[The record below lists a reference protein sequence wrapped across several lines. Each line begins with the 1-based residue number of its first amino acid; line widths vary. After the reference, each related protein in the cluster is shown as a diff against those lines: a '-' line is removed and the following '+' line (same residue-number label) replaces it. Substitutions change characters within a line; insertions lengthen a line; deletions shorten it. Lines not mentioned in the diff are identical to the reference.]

1 MGSATLT
8 GKQSDFLKIVVAAAG
23 RGDLNAVRAFIDAN
37 PRWLHTVGSH
47 GRTMLWEAAY
57 RGKLAVAEF
66 LMERG
71 ADINASACHYS
82 EHYVEISCYCVA
94 RAKQRD
100 AVAEYLLARGARVG
114 IHTAAYLGDTAAVAG
129 FLDGDPSLLERT
141 KPQHDMQKT
150 EGSRLVFDPMPND
163 WATPLVYAVS
173 GGSAETVSL
182 LLARGAEVRRHSG
195 RLLGIAVGR
204 NRTDVV
210 QLLLQHGAD
219 ANQLPLADPSRNRA
233 LAELAI
239 AHGYDVN
246 TGRPGWPP
254 LVVASR
260 GDKGEHPE
268 QIQALLELGAD
279 VNVRDYKGKT
289 ALHRAATAG
298 FLASMEVLLAH
309 GAAIDAADEKGET
322 PLYDAVRAG
331 RVEAV
336 ALLLERG
343 ADPAAENHKGDTPVS
358 LGSRMRKKGATE
370 IAAKVKRATKTLSQV
385 EGQQVEKI

>member
-1 MGSATLT
+1 MARTTLT

-23 RGDLNAVRAFIDAN
+23 RGDLEAVRALVDDN
-37 PRWLHTVGSH
+37 PRWLQTIGSH

-57 RGKLAVAEF
+57 RGKRTVAEF
-66 LMERG
+66 LVERG
-71 ADINASACHYS
+71 ADVNASACHYS

-94 RAKQRD
+94 KAKERHD
-100 AVAEYLLARGARVG
+100 VADYLLAQGAEVD
-114 IHTAAYLGDTAAVAG
+114 IFTAAYLGDSKSVAG
-129 FLDGDPSLLERT
+129 FFAADPSLLELT
-141 KPQHDMQKT
+141 KPQHDMQET

-163 WATPLVYAVS
+163 WATPLAYAVS
-173 GGSAETVSL
+173 GGSAETAAL

-195 RLLGIAVGR
+195 RVLGIAAGR
-204 NRTDVV
+204 GRLDVV
-210 QLLLQHGAD
+210 QLLLKHGAD
-219 ANQLPLADPSRNRA
+219 AKQLPLGDPVQNRA

-268 QIQALLELGAD
+268 RIQALLELGAD

-298 FLASMEVLLAH
+298 FLASMETLLDH
-309 GAAIDAADEKGET
+309 GAAIDAADAKGET
-322 PLYDAVRAG
+322 PLFDAVRAG

-336 ALLLERG
+336 ALLLAHG
-343 ADPAAENHKGDTPVS
+343 ADPATKDAKGVS
-358 LGSRMRKKGATE
+358 LFATAKRMRKKGAAE
-370 IAAKVKRATKTLSQV
+370 IAAMIELLARPRNKK
-385 EGQQVEKI
+385 

>member
-1 MGSATLT
+1 MGGTTLT

-23 RGDLNAVRAFIDAN
+23 RGDLGAVRDLVEDN

-66 LMERG
+66 LVERG
-71 ADINASACHYS
+71 ADVNASACHYS
-82 EHYVEISCYCVA
+82 EHYVEITCYCVA
-94 RAKQRD
+94 RAKRRD
-100 AVAEYLLARGARVG
+100 AVADFLLSQGASVD
-114 IHTAAYLGDTAAVAG
+114 IHTAAYLGDSNAVAG
-129 FLDGDPSLLERT
+129 FLDTDPSMLERS

-173 GGSAETVSL
+173 GGFAETVAL
-182 LLARGAEVRRHSG
+182 LLARSGEVHRHSG

-204 NRTDVV
+204 SRTDLVR
-210 QLLLQHGAD
+210 LLLQHGTC
-219 ANQLPLADPSRNRA
+219 ANQLPLADPSQNRE

-239 AHGYDVN
+239 SYGYDVN
-246 TGRPGWPP
+246 AGRPGWPP

-268 QIQALLELGAD
+268 KIQALLELGAD

-298 FLASMEVLLAH
+298 FIASMETLLAH
-309 GAAIDAADEKGET
+309 GADTEAADKRGET
-322 PLYDAVRAG
+322 PLFDAIRAG

-343 ADPAAENHKGDTPVS
+343 ADSEAKNAKGVAILS
-358 LGSRMRKKGATE
+358 LAKRMRKKT
-370 IAAKVKRATKTLSQV
+370 AAKVAAMLQKDSQPFSK
-385 EGQQVEKI
+385 GSKS

>member
-1 MGSATLT
+1 MVKTTLT

-23 RGDLNAVRAFIDAN
+23 RGDLEAVREFVDAN
-37 PRWLHTVGSH
+37 PGWLHTVGSH
-47 GRTMLWEAAY
+47 GRTMLWETAY

-66 LMERG
+66 LVEHG
-71 ADINASACHYS
+71 ADVNASACHYS

-94 RAKQRD
+94 RAKQRY
-100 AVAEYLLARGARVG
+100 AVAEFLLSQGARVG
-114 IHTAAYLGDTAAVAG
+114 IHTAAYLGDLAAVAG
-129 FLDGDPSLLERT
+129 FLDDDPALLESA

-173 GGSAETVSL
+173 GGYAETVVL
-182 LLARGAEVRRHSG
+182 LLERGAEVRRHSG

-219 ANQLPLADPSRNRA
+219 ASQLPLADPSRNRA

-239 AHGYDVN
+239 ANGYDVN
-246 TGRPGWPP
+246 AVRKGWPL
-254 LVVASR
+254 LVGASR
-260 GDKGEHPE
+260 GDNGEHPE
-268 QIQALLELGAD
+268 KLLALLELGAD
-279 VNVRDYKGKT
+279 VNIRDYKGKT
-289 ALHRAATAG
+289 ALHRSATAG
-298 FLASMEVLLAH
+298 FLANIEVLLSH

-322 PLYDAVRAG
+322 PLSDAVRAC

-343 ADPAAENHKGDTPVS
+343 ANPLTANSKGDTPITVARR
-358 LGSRMRKKGATE
+358 LRKRNAAE
-370 IAAKVKRATKTLSQV
+370 IAALLTQL
-385 EGQQVEKI
+385 

>member
-1 MGSATLT
+1 MGSTTLT

-23 RGDLNAVRAFIDAN
+23 RGDLQAVQALVDAD
-37 PRWLHTVGSH
+37 PRWLQTVGSH

-66 LMERG
+66 LVERG
-71 ADINASACHYS
+71 ADMNASACHYS

-94 RAKQRD
+94 RAKQRN
-100 AVAEYLLARGARVG
+100 AIAEYLLSRGARVG
-114 IHTAAYLGDTAAVAG
+114 IHTAAYLGDMAAVVR
-129 FLDGDPSLLERT
+129 FLDADPSLLERT
-141 KPQHDMQKT
+141 KPQHDMQKA
-150 EGSRLVFDPMPND
+150 EGSRLVFDPMSND

-173 GGSAETVSL
+173 GGSTETVAL
-182 LLARGAEVRRHSG
+182 LLARGAEVRQHSG

-204 NRTDVV
+204 SRTDLV
-210 QLLLQHGAD
+210 QLLLRHGAD
-219 ANQLPLADPSRNRA
+219 ASQLPLADPSENRE
-233 LAELAI
+233 LAELAV

-268 QIQALLELGAD
+268 KIQALLELGAD

-298 FLASMEVLLAH
+298 FLDSMEVLLAH
-309 GAAIDAADEKGET
+309 GAAIDAADNIGET
-322 PLYDAVRAG
+322 PLLDAVRAG

-343 ADPAAENHKGDTPVS
+343 ANPTVQNRKGDTPVS
-358 LGSRMRKKGATE
+358 LGSRMRKKSARE
-370 IAAKVKRATKTLSQV
+370 VAKLLERTSTASH
-385 EGQQVEKI
+385 

>member
-8 GKQSDFLKIVVAAAG
+8 GKQSDFLKIVVTAAG
-23 RGDLNAVRAFIDAN
+23 RGDLQAVQALVDAN

-94 RAKQRD
+94 RAKRRD
-100 AVAEYLLARGARVG
+100 AIAEYLLSRGASVD
-114 IHTAAYLGDTAAVAG
+114 IHTAAYLGGTAAVAG

-173 GGSAETVSL
+173 GGSVETVAL

-210 QLLLQHGAD
+210 QLLLQHDAD
-219 ANQLPLADPSRNRA
+219 ASLLPLGDPVQNRA

-298 FLASMEVLLAH
+298 FLASMETLLDH
-309 GAAIDAADEKGET
+309 GADIDAADKQGET
-322 PLYDAVRAG
+322 PLCDAVRAG

-343 ADPAAENHKGDTPVS
+343 ADPAARDDRGDTP
-358 LGSRMRKKGATE
+358 LTLARRMRKQGAAE
-370 IAAKVKRATKTLSQV
+370 IV
-385 EGQQVEKI
+385 ELLASASISSA

>member
-1 MGSATLT
+1 MGSITLT

-23 RGDLNAVRAFIDAN
+23 RGDLEAVQTLVEDD
-37 PRWLHTVGSH
+37 PRWIHTVGSH

-57 RGKLAVAEF
+57 WGKQAVAEF
-66 LMERG
+66 LVKRG
-71 ADINASACHYS
+71 ADVNAVACHYS

-94 RAKQRD
+94 KAKGRH
-100 AVAEYLLARGARVG
+100 ALAAYLLANGVSVDV
-114 IHTAAYLGDTAAVAG
+114 HTAAYLGDTTAVVA
-129 FLDGDPSLLERT
+129 FLDADPSLLEST
-141 KPQHDMQKT
+141 LAQHDSQRSQGK
-150 EGSRLVFDPMPND
+150 RLIFDHRPNT
-163 WATPLVYAVS
+163 WATPLAYALS
-173 GGSAETVSL
+173 GGCADTVAL
-182 LLARGAEVRRHSG
+182 LLARGAAVRPHNA

-204 NRTDVV
+204 GRLDLVRM
-210 QLLLQHGAD
+210 LLHHGAD
-219 ANQLPLADPSRNRA
+219 ASELPLADPSQNRE

-239 AHGYDVN
+239 AHGYDIN

-254 LVVASR
+254 LIVASR

-268 QIQALLELGAD
+268 KIRGLLDLGAE

-298 FLASMEVLLAH
+298 FLASMEVLLEN

-322 PLYDAVRAG
+322 PLFDAVRAG

-343 ADPAAENHKGDTPVS
+343 ADPAAQNHKGDSVAS
-358 LGSRMRKKGATE
+358 LAKRMRREGAAE
-370 IAAKVKRATKTLSQV
+370 IAAMLAQA
-385 EGQQVEKI
+385 

>member
-1 MGSATLT
+1 M
-8 GKQSDFLKIVVAAAG
+8 AAAG
-23 RGDLNAVRAFIDAN
+23 RGDLQVVQALVDAN

-47 GRTMLWEAAY
+47 GRTMLWETAY

-66 LMERG
+66 LVERG

-94 RAKQRD
+94 RAKQRH
-100 AVAEYLLARGARVG
+100 AIAEYLLAKGARVG

-129 FLDGDPSLLERT
+129 FLDADPSLLERA

-150 EGSRLVFDPMPND
+150 EGARLVFDSMSND

-173 GGSAETVSL
+173 GGSAETVNL
-182 LLARGAEVRRHSG
+182 LLAQGAEVRQHSG

-204 NRTDVV
+204 NRTDLA

-219 ANQLPLADPSRNRA
+219 ASLLPLADPSQNRE
-233 LAELAI
+233 LAELAV
-239 AHGYDVN
+239 AYGYNVN

-268 QIQALLELGAD
+268 KIQALLELGAD

-298 FLASMEVLLAH
+298 FLASMEVLLSH
-309 GAAIDAADEKGET
+309 GAAIDASDEKGDT
-322 PLYDAVRAG
+322 PLCDAVRAG

-343 ADPAAENHKGDTPVS
+343 ANPTAQNHKGATPVTVAKR
-358 LGSRMRKKGATE
+358 LRKRETAE
-370 IAAKVKRATKTLSQV
+370 IAELLASGSKSFP
-385 EGQQVEKI
+385 

>member
-1 MGSATLT
+1 MASATLT

-23 RGDLNAVRAFIDAN
+23 RGDVNAVRGFIDDN

-66 LMERG
+66 LVERG
-71 ADINASACHYS
+71 ADVNASACHYS

-94 RAKQRD
+94 RAKRRD
-100 AVAEYLLARGARVG
+100 AIAEFLLSRGARMG

-129 FLDGDPSLLERT
+129 FLDADPSRLERA

-173 GGSAETVSL
+173 GGCAETVAL
-182 LLARGAEVRRHSG
+182 LLDRDAEVRRHSS

-204 NRTDVV
+204 NRLDLVE
-210 QLLLQHGAD
+210 QLLAHSAD
-219 ANQLPLADPSRNRA
+219 AKLLPLADPSQNRE
-233 LAELAI
+233 LAQLAI
-239 AHGYDVN
+239 AYGYDVN

-254 LVVASR
+254 LIVASR

-268 QIQALLELGAD
+268 KIQALLELGAD

-298 FLASMEVLLAH
+298 FLASMEVLLAR
-309 GAAIDAADEKGET
+309 GAAIDAADERGET
-322 PLYDAVRAG
+322 PLFDAIRAS
-331 RVEAV
+331 REEAV

-343 ADPAAENHKGDTPVS
+343 ADPLAENNAGVTPVAAAK
-358 LGSRMRKKGATE
+358 RMRKQGAAD
-370 IAAKVKRATKTLSQV
+370 IAALLA
-385 EGQQVEKI
+385 GD

>member
-1 MGSATLT
+1 MGSTTLT

-23 RGDLNAVRAFIDAN
+23 RGDLQAVQALVDAN

-66 LMERG
+66 LVERG
-71 ADINASACHYS
+71 ADVNASACHYS

-94 RAKQRD
+94 RAKRRD
-100 AVAEYLLARGARVG
+100 AVAEYLLAKGASVG

-129 FLDGDPSLLERT
+129 FLDADPSLLERA

-173 GGSAETVSL
+173 GGSAETVAL

-210 QLLLQHGAD
+210 QLFLQHGAD

-246 TGRPGWPP
+246 TDRPGWPP

-268 QIQALLELGAD
+268 QMQALLELGAD

-343 ADPAAENHKGDTPVS
+343 ADPAAKNHKGDTPVS
-358 LGSRMRKKGATE
+358 IAKRMRKQSAAE
-370 IAAKVKRATKTLSQV
+370 IVELLTRA
-385 EGQQVEKI
+385 